1 MLVSPIFGIVSRSR
15 RKLALKNNKNV
26 EFTPPLIAEGLFSF
40 EIGGSERVGAD
51 LAIEFKLR
59 GYRVLCF
66 ALYGSEG
73 PIRDELQSKG
83 INCVDL
89 NYTKHVRFVRRLI
102 YPSIFSRFLIDN
114 DVHTLH
120 VHHATA
126 LVLCGPAARRAR
138 TSHVSMTEHALHQ
151 LKERPN
157 YRRSAIKYCCY
168 ADSITGVHPG
178 ITDYFHEKIHVP
190 RDRLHVIAN
199 GVRMATRNEAARQRV
214 RVEFGCDAGEFIYL
228 FAGRLQPVKDV
239 GTLLRA
245 FASLPVQSERP
256 IKLWIAGDGPE
267 RPMLTELSSKLGLQD
282 RVRFLGAR
290 TDVPALMSAADGF
303 VMTSIT
309 EGLPMALIEAMS
321 HGLPCIATAV
331 GGIPELLGDGV
342 GVIVEPR
349 DPTAVAVALQRL
361 AADSGACE
369 QFRAAGLAKVVRL
382 YDLKCVVD
390 QYLDLFG
397 LPPHW
402 PSI

>member
-1 MLVSPIFGIVSRSR
+1 LENDNSVKGS
-15 RKLALKNNKNV
+15 
-26 EFTPPLIAEGLFSF
+26 PPLIAEGLFSF

-51 LAIEFKLR
+51 LAVEFKMR

-66 ALYGSEG
+66 ALYGSKG

-83 INCVDL
+83 IDCVDL

-102 YPSIFSRFLIDN
+102 YPSIFSRFLVDN

-126 LVLCGPAARRAR
+126 LVLCGPAARKAR

-151 LKERPN
+151 LKERSN
-157 YRRSAIKYCCY
+157 YRRSAAKYCRY

-178 ITDYFHEKIHVP
+178 ITDYFREQMHVP
-190 RDRLHVIAN
+190 RDRLHVISN
-199 GVRMATRNEAARQRV
+199 GVHIATCDEAARQRL
-214 RVEFGCDAGEFIYL
+214 RQEFDCSGGDFIYL

-245 FASLPVQSERP
+245 FASLPIPSERR

-267 RPMLTELSSKLGLQD
+267 RPMLTELSGKLGLHAQ
-282 RVRFLGAR
+282 VRFLGAR

-303 VMTSIT
+303 VLTSIT
-309 EGLPMALIEAMS
+309 EGLPMALIEAMG

-342 GVIVEPR
+342 GIIVEPR
-349 DPTAVAVALQRL
+349 DHLAVGAALQRL
-361 AADSGACE
+361 TADSGECE
-369 QFRAAGLAKVVRL
+369 RFRAAGLTKVARL
-382 YDLKCVVD
+382 YDLKCIVD

-397 LPPHW
+397 LPPRW
-402 PSI
+402 PDSSALCRL